1 MANLAYYRVNRPI
14 SNIHSRSQQA
24 RPDAQRE
31 VRRSDSA
38 ARRVVPVATPAG
50 KGADRH
56 VFPSLSSVN
65 NMTLNTDDTLLTP
78 DNHAVMLIDHQYLQ
92 LLTVR
97 SHSVETVVNNATFLA
112 EGARIFNVPTLFTT
126 AFAERQAMFAE
137 LQAVHPEQ
145 KPIDRFGLNAWDDE
159 RVREWVNNT
168 DKKKLVMAGL
178 WTEVCLTMPVLSAL
192 AAGFEVYI
200 VTDAS
205 GASSVEAH
213 ERAVQRMVQA
223 GARPL
228 STVSYVSEVQRDW
241 SRADT
246 AEQVVKLFEKHGGGF
261 GHGLRWEWQLLGL
274 QEGTR

>member
-1 MANLAYYRVNRPI
+1 MRP
-14 SNIHSRSQQA
+14 SWPRAPRSSMRPPCSRQH
-24 RPDAQRE
+24 
-31 VRRSDSA
+31 
-38 ARRVVPVATPAG
+38 T
-50 KGADRH
+50 
-56 VFPSLSSVN
+56 
-65 NMTLNTDDTLLTP
+65 
-78 DNHAVMLIDHQYLQ
+78 
-92 LLTVR
+92 
-97 SHSVETVVNNATFLA
+97 
-112 EGARIFNVPTLFTT
+112 
-126 AFAERQAMFAE
+126 ERQAMFAE

-159 RVREWVNNT
+159 RVREWVKNT

-228 STVSYVSEVQRDW
+228 ST
-241 SRADT
+241 
-246 AEQVVKLFEKHGGGF
+246 
-261 GHGLRWEWQLLGL
+261 
-274 QEGTR
+274 